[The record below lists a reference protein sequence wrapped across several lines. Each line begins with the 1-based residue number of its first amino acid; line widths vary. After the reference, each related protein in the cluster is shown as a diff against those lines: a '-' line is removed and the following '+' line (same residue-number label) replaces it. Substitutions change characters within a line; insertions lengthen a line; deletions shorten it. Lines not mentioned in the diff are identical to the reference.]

1 MKERSSIMSRMFL
14 LLGLL
19 LLIPAAILVQL
30 VRVGYLQGEGY
41 RELWSS
47 QAISTLEIQAER
59 GQIFDE
65 NGALLASNRVTYKI
79 AADPYSID
87 NREHVDQIAKI
98 LSRYSGR
105 SEQHYRNAMSRNSS
119 RSRYVVLHRNI
130 PVEGYEELAALGIRG
145 LILEEEYRRLYNF
158 ESLAAHVIGF
168 VNHNLDGM
176 AGLEKQYN
184 EILKGSHGEQQVRKD
199 RYNKVFAYVGA
210 PKSLPQQGFS
220 LHTTI
225 NSQIQSIV
233 EEELETGIERHKAQK
248 GTAIIMDPRTG
259 AIKAMANFPTYNPN
273 SPGSKENE
281 NRKNF
286 AVADMI
292 EPGSTFKLVTAI
304 SAVEQNAVEFG
315 EMFETPENG
324 VKMIHGQFM
333 RDHDPLGTLSFTD
346 VIAKSSNIATS
357 EIAMRLKPD
366 TFFQYARNMGFG
378 TPTHIDLP
386 GEESGRLQKPF
397 EWSLV
402 TLPWMSIGYEVQAT
416 PLQILQAYAAFANG
430 GQLMQP
436 YIVNSITNEMG
447 DIIEKTEPHLIR
459 KIAREST
466 IDKLKPVFEKVVSD
480 SGTAGWASIEGLRIA
495 GKTGTAQKFIDG
507 QYRTKYNASFVGF
520 FPVDNP
526 EYIILVLLDEPRTS
540 IYGGFTAGS
549 IFKEIAKRVSS
560 LGNTIDRSPGNQLAG
575 NLKQKTAPSLL
586 GLSLEQA
593 EVVMKNMKL
602 PFEANGEEGFIAS
615 QEPTPGSEMDGNTIL
630 KLELESIEMPVQ
642 ENYSTVPDLSG
653 LSMRQATN
661 RLLQAGLD
669 VQTVG
674 SGTVFAQFPKAGERM
689 QKGRPVT
696 VRGKARSMYVATTA
710 ENQQ

>member
-19 LLIPAAILVQL
+19 LLIPVAILVQL

-59 GQIFDE
+59 GHIFDE
-65 NGALLASNRVTYKI
+65 NGALLASNRVTFKV
-79 AADPYSID
+79 AADPYSLG
-87 NREHVDQIAKI
+87 NREEINQVADI

-105 SEQHYRNAMSRNSS
+105 SAQHYRNAMSRSS
-119 RSRYVVLHRNI
+119 TRSRYVVLHRNI
-130 PVEGYEELAALGIRG
+130 SVEAYEELAALGLRG

-158 ESLAAHVIGF
+158 ETLAAHVIGF

-184 EILKGSHGEQQVRKD
+184 EILKGQHGEQQVRKD
-199 RYNKVFAYVGA
+199 RHNKVFAYVGA
-210 PKSLPQQGFS
+210 PKSQPEQGYS

-233 EEELETGIERHKAQK
+233 EEELISGIGRHKALK
-248 GTAIIMDPRTG
+248 GTAIIMNPKTG
-259 AIKAMANFPTYNPN
+259 AVKAMANYPSFNPN
-273 SPGSKENE
+273 SPGSAENE

-286 AVADMI
+286 AITDMI

-304 SAVEQNAVEFG
+304 SAVEQNAVKFG

-357 EIAMRLKPD
+357 EIAMRLKPE

-402 TLPWMSIGYEVQAT
+402 TLPWMSIGYEVQTT
-416 PLQILQAYAAFANG
+416 PIQILQAYAAFANG
-430 GQLMQP
+430 GDLMQP
-436 YIVNSITNEMG
+436 YIVESITNEMG
-447 DIIEKTEPHLIR
+447 ETIETTKPHVIR
-459 KIAREST
+459 KIAKEST
-466 IDKLKPVFEKVVSD
+466 INKLKPVFEKVVSD

-495 GKTGTAQKFIDG
+495 GKTGTAQKYIDG
-507 QYRTKYNASFVGF
+507 QYRAKYNASFVGF
-520 FPVDNP
+520 FPVDDP

-560 LGNTIDRSPGNQLAG
+560 LGNTIDRSPENLLAEK
-575 NLKQKTAPSLL
+575 NRRKKAPSLV
-586 GLSLEQA
+586 GLSFEQA
-593 EVVMKNMKL
+593 EVLMKNMSL
-602 PFEANGEEGFIAS
+602 PFEASGQHGFVAAQS
-615 QEPTPGSEMDGNTIL
+615 PAPGTEISGNTIL
-630 KLELESIEMPVQ
+630 KLQLETDEDLIQ
-642 ENYSTVPDLSG
+642 ENYSTVPDLNG

-661 RLLQAGLD
+661 RLLSAGLD

-689 QKGRPVT
+689 QAGRTVT
-696 VRGKARSMYVATTA
+696 VRGKAKSMVVATTA
-710 ENQQ
+710 EKQ

>member
-19 LLIPAAILVQL
+19 LLIPAAILMQL
-30 VRVGYLQGEGY
+30 VRIGYLQGEGY

-59 GQIFDE
+59 GHIFDE
-65 NGALLASNRVTYKI
+65 NGALLASNRVSFKA
-79 AADPYSID
+79 AADPYSLD
-87 NREHVDQIAKI
+87 SREQINQIANI
-98 LSRYSGR
+98 LSRYTGR
-105 SEQHYRNAMSRNSS
+105 SARHYQNAMSQNST

-130 PVEGYEELAALGIRG
+130 SVEAYEELAALGLRG

-158 ESLAAHVIGF
+158 ETLAAHVIGF
-168 VNHNLDGM
+168 VNHNLNGM

-184 EILKGSHGEQQVRKD
+184 DILKGQHGVQQVRKD
-199 RYNKVFAYVGA
+199 RHNKVFAYVGA
-210 PKSLPQQGFS
+210 PKSQPEQGYS

-225 NSQIQSIV
+225 NSHIQSIV
-233 EEELETGIERHKAQK
+233 EEELKSGIDRHKALK
-248 GTAIIMDPRTG
+248 GTAIIMNPKTG
-259 AIKAMANFPTYNPN
+259 AVKAMANLPTFNPN
-273 SPGSKENE
+273 SPGSSKNE

-286 AVADMI
+286 AVSDMI

-324 VKMIHGQFM
+324 VKIIHGQFM

-357 EIAMRLKPD
+357 EIAMRLKPQ

-416 PLQILQAYAAFANG
+416 PIQILQAYAAFANG
-430 GQLMQP
+430 GDLMQP
-436 YIVNSITNEMG
+436 YIVESISNEIG
-447 DIIEKTEPHLIR
+447 ETIEKKEPHVIR
-459 KIAREST
+459 KIAKEST
-466 IDKLKPVFEKVVSD
+466 INRLKPVFEKVVSD
-480 SGTAGWASIEGLRIA
+480 SGTAGWASIQGLRIA
-495 GKTGTAQKFIDG
+495 GKTGTAQKYIDG
-507 QYRTKYNASFVGF
+507 QYRAKYNASFVGF
-520 FPVDNP
+520 FPVDEP

-560 LGNTIDRSPGNQLAG
+560 LGNTIDRSPENNIAVSLDR
-575 NLKQKTAPSLL
+575 KTTPSLL
-586 GLSLEQA
+586 GFTFEQA
-593 EVVMKNMKL
+593 RVLVKNLELPYEV
-602 PFEANGEEGFIAS
+602 NGREGFVTR
-615 QEPTPGSEMDGNTIL
+615 QTPVPGTEISGNTIL
-630 KLELESIEMPVQ
+630 KLELETAEDSLQ
-642 ENYSTVPDLSG
+642 ENYSTVPNLSG

-661 RLLQAGLD
+661 QLLSAGLD
-669 VQTVG
+669 IRTVG
-674 SGTVFAQFPKAGERM
+674 SGTVFAQFPTAGEQM
-689 QKGRPVT
+689 QSGRAVT
-696 VRGKARSMYVATTA
+696 VRGKAKSMYAASTA
-710 ENQQ
+710 NNQ

>member
-19 LLIPAAILVQL
+19 LLIPAAILMQL
-30 VRVGYLQGEGY
+30 VRIGYLQGEGY

-59 GQIFDE
+59 GHIFDE
-65 NGALLASNRVTYKI
+65 NGALLASNRVTFKA
-79 AADPYSID
+79 AADPYSLD
-87 NREHVDQIAKI
+87 SREQINQIANI
-98 LSRYSGR
+98 LSRYTGR
-105 SEQHYRNAMSRNSS
+105 SARHYQNAMSQNST

-130 PVEGYEELAALGIRG
+130 SVEAYEELAALGLRG

-158 ESLAAHVIGF
+158 ETLAAHVIGF
-168 VNHNLDGM
+168 VNHNLNGM

-184 EILKGSHGEQQVRKD
+184 DILKGQHGVQQVRKD
-199 RYNKVFAYVGA
+199 RHNKVFAYVGA
-210 PKSLPQQGFS
+210 PKSQPEQGYS

-225 NSQIQSIV
+225 NSHIQSIV
-233 EEELETGIERHKAQK
+233 EEELKSGIDRHKALK
-248 GTAIIMDPRTG
+248 GTAIIMNPKTG
-259 AIKAMANFPTYNPN
+259 AVKAMANLPTFNPN
-273 SPGSKENE
+273 SPGSSKNE

-286 AVADMI
+286 AVSDMI

-304 SAVEQNAVEFG
+304 SAVEQNAVEFD

-324 VKMIHGQFM
+324 VKIIHGQFM

-357 EIAMRLKPD
+357 EIAMRLKPQ

-416 PLQILQAYAAFANG
+416 PIQILQAYAAFANG
-430 GQLMQP
+430 GDLMQP
-436 YIVNSITNEMG
+436 YVVKSISNEMG
-447 DIIEKTEPHLIR
+447 ETIERTEPHVIR
-459 KIAREST
+459 KIAKEST
-466 IDKLKPVFEKVVSD
+466 INKLKPVFEKVVSD

-495 GKTGTAQKFIDG
+495 GKTGTAQKYIDG
-507 QYRTKYNASFVGF
+507 QYRAKYSASFVGF
-520 FPVDNP
+520 FPVDEP

-560 LGNTIDRSPGNQLAG
+560 LGNTIDRSPENKIAG
-575 NLKQKTAPSLL
+575 SLDGKTTPSLL
-586 GLSLEQA
+586 GFTFEQA
-593 EVVMKNMKL
+593 RVLVQNLELPYEV
-602 PFEANGEEGFIAS
+602 NGREGFVTR
-615 QEPTPGSEMDGNTIL
+615 QTPAPGTEIRGNTIL
-630 KLELESIEMPVQ
+630 KLELETAEDPLQ
-642 ENYSTVPDLSG
+642 ENHSTVPNLSG

-661 RLLQAGLD
+661 QLLSAGLD
-669 VQTVG
+669 IRTVG
-674 SGTVFAQFPKAGERM
+674 SGTVFAQFPTAGEQM
-689 QKGRPVT
+689 QAGRAVT
-696 VRGKARSMYVATTA
+696 VRGKAKSMYAASTA
-710 ENQQ
+710 NNQ

>member
-19 LLIPAAILVQL
+19 LLIPAAILMQL
-30 VRVGYLQGEGY
+30 VRIGYLQGEGY

-59 GQIFDE
+59 GHIFDE
-65 NGALLASNRVTYKI
+65 NGALLASNRVTFKA
-79 AADPYSID
+79 AADPYSLD
-87 NREHVDQIAKI
+87 SREQINQIASI
-98 LSRYSGR
+98 LSRYTGR
-105 SEQHYRNAMSRNSS
+105 SARHYQNAMSQNST

-130 PVEGYEELAALGIRG
+130 SVEAYEELAALGLRG

-158 ESLAAHVIGF
+158 ETLAAHVIGF
-168 VNHNLDGM
+168 VNHNLNGM

-184 EILKGSHGEQQVRKD
+184 DILKGQHGVQQVRKD
-199 RYNKVFAYVGA
+199 RHNKVFAYVGA
-210 PKSLPQQGFS
+210 PKSQPEQGYS

-225 NSQIQSIV
+225 NSHIQSIV
-233 EEELETGIERHKAQK
+233 EEELKSGIDRHKASK
-248 GTAIIMDPRTG
+248 GTAIIMNPKTG
-259 AIKAMANFPTYNPN
+259 AVKAMANLPTFNPN
-273 SPGSKENE
+273 SPGSSKNE

-286 AVADMI
+286 AVSDMI

-324 VKMIHGQFM
+324 VKIIHGQFM

-357 EIAMRLKPD
+357 EIAMRLKPQ

-416 PLQILQAYAAFANG
+416 PIQILQAYAAFANG
-430 GQLMQP
+430 GDLMQP
-436 YIVNSITNEMG
+436 YIVESISNEMG
-447 DIIEKTEPHLIR
+447 ETIEKKEPHVIR

-466 IDKLKPVFEKVVSD
+466 INKLKPVFEKVVSD

-495 GKTGTAQKFIDG
+495 GKTGTAQKYIDG
-507 QYRTKYNASFVGF
+507 QYRAKYNASFVGF
-520 FPVDNP
+520 FPVDDP

-560 LGNTIDRSPGNQLAG
+560 LGNTIDRSPENNIAVSFDR
-575 NLKQKTAPSLL
+575 KTTPSLL
-586 GLSLEQA
+586 GFTFEQA
-593 EVVMKNMKL
+593 RVLMKNLEL
-602 PFEANGEEGFIAS
+602 PYEVNGREGFVTR
-615 QEPTPGSEMDGNTIL
+615 QTPVPGSEISGNTIL
-630 KLELESIEMPVQ
+630 KLELETAEDSLQ
-642 ENYSTVPDLSG
+642 ENYSTVPNLSG

-661 RLLQAGLD
+661 QLLSAGLD
-669 VQTVG
+669 VRTVG
-674 SGTVFAQFPKAGERM
+674 SGTVFAQFPTAGEQM
-689 QKGRPVT
+689 QSGRAVT
-696 VRGKARSMYVATTA
+696 VRGKAKSMYAASTA
-710 ENQQ
+710 NNQ

>member
-19 LLIPAAILVQL
+19 LLIPVAILVQL
-30 VRVGYLQGEGY
+30 LRVGYLQGEGY
-41 RELWSS
+41 RDLWSS

-65 NGALLASNRVTYKI
+65 NGALLASNRVTFKV

-87 NREHVDQIAKI
+87 NQQQISKIADI
-98 LSRYSGR
+98 LSRYTDR
-105 SEQHYRNAMSRNSS
+105 SSQYYRNALSRNST

-130 PVEGYEELAALGIRG
+130 SVEAYEELAALGIRG
-145 LILEEEYRRLYNF
+145 LILEEEYRRIYNF
-158 ESLAAHVIGF
+158 EALAAHVVGF

-176 AGLEKQYN
+176 AGLEKEYN
-184 EILKGSHGEQQVRKD
+184 DILKGSHGEQQVRKD

-210 PKSLPQQGFS
+210 PKRQPQQGYS

-233 EEELETGIERHKAQK
+233 EEELINGIDRHKARK
-248 GTAIIMDPRTG
+248 GTAIIMNPKTG
-259 AIKAMANFPTYNPN
+259 AVKAMANFPTFNPN
-273 SPGSKENE
+273 SPGSGINE

-286 AVADMI
+286 AVSDMI

-346 VIAKSSNIATS
+346 VIVKSSNIATS
-357 EIAMRLKPD
+357 EIAMRLNPQ

-378 TPTHIDLP
+378 TPTQIDLP
-386 GEESGRLQKPF
+386 GEEDGRLQKPY

-402 TLPWMSIGYEVQAT
+402 TLPWMSIGYEVQVT
-416 PLQILQAYAAFANG
+416 PIQILQAYAAFANG
-430 GQLMQP
+430 GELMQP
-436 YIVNSITNEMG
+436 FIVESITNEMG
-447 DIIEKTEPHLIR
+447 DLIKSTQPRAIR
-459 KIAREST
+459 KIAKEST
-466 IDKLKPVFEKVVSD
+466 INTLKPVFEKVVSD
-480 SGTAGWASIEGLRIA
+480 SGTAGWASVEGLRIA

-520 FPVDNP
+520 FPVDDP

-560 LGNTIDRSPGNQLAG
+560 LGNTLDQSSGNQFAG
-575 NLKQKTAPSLL
+575 ISKMKKTPALL
-586 GLSLEQA
+586 GLSMKQA
-593 EVVMKNMKL
+593 EVVMNSMEI
-602 PFEANGEEGFIAS
+602 PFETNRNDGFVVSQLPSPGEKIS
-615 QEPTPGSEMDGNTIL
+615 GNTIL
-630 KLELESIEMPVQ
+630 KLQLETGEVPLQ
-642 ENYSTVPDLSG
+642 ENYSTVPNLNG

-661 RLLQAGLD
+661 RLLNAGLD

-674 SGTVFAQFPKAGERM
+674 SGTVFAQFPEAGERM
-689 QKGRPVT
+689 QKGRTVT
-696 VRGKARSMYVATTA
+696 IRGKAKSMLVATTA
-710 ENQQ
+710 ETQ